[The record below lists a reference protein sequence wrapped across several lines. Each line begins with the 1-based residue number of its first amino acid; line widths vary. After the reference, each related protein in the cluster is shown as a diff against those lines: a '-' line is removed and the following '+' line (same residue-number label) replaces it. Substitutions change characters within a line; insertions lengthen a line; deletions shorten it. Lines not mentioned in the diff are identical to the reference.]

1 MKKLLIT
8 LLVVT
13 ISCGAFATAGNDDA
27 TSKLYVDTE
36 TAARQ
41 DAVDANNANI
51 VMTYTD
57 TAGIVGTKGIYDST
71 GSYAEQQNALVS
83 ADVANNAIMNAINM
97 EFTCAE
103 YNPNDE
109 TDCWK
114 WSINTVPEQSVP
126 NGYTALPYLESTGT
140 QWLDL
145 GMPVGSGENITTKF
159 EYFVEQNGIWFG
171 AREGDSLSV
180 GFVFDYYVYSNSLFI
195 ISQNTS
201 VASSNSIIGY
211 HSTVDGIALM
221 TPYVLNWYGNPFR
234 TPSLSPKVAFKATGG
249 IDDTNYLVTPP
260 YNAYLFG
267 YNRGGTISKHKPMR
281 IYYFKVEGK
290 MNLIPAR
297 RNSDGKLGMYDTIRN
312 IFLINQGTGEFI
324 SGVYTEHVN

>member
-8 LLVVT
+8 LLAVT
-13 ISCGAFATAGNDDA
+13 ISCGAFATAGNDNA
-27 TSKLYVDTE
+27 TSKLYVDT
-36 TAARQ
+36 TVATRQ
-41 DAVDANNANI
+41 DSVDANDANT
-51 VMTYTD
+51 VMTYTA
-57 TAGIVGTKGIYDST
+57 TPGTVGTKAIYDST
-71 GSYAEQQNALVS
+71 GAYAAQENALVS

-103 YNPNDE
+103 YNPNDA

-159 EYFVEQNGIWFG
+159 EYTVNTHGIWFG
-171 AREGDSLSV
+171 ARKGNAHSV
-180 GFVFDYYVYSNSLFI
+180 GFSFDFNTYCNSLYI
-195 ISQNTS
+195 LSQS
-201 VASSNSIIGY
+201 VDNASSLTGY
-211 HSTVDGIALM
+211 YTADDAITLM
-221 TPYVLNWYGNPFR
+221 TPYILNWYGNPFR
-234 TPSLSPKVAFKATGG
+234 APSLSPTVAFRAHAG
-249 IDDTNYLVTPP
+249 IGETNYLVTPI

-267 YNRGGTISKHKPMR
+267 YNSAGRVSGLKPMR
-281 IYYFKVEGK
+281 IYYFRVEGK

-297 RNSDGKLGMYDTIRN
+297 RDSDGELGMYDTIRN
-312 IFLINQGTGEFI
+312 TFLTKRGSGKFI